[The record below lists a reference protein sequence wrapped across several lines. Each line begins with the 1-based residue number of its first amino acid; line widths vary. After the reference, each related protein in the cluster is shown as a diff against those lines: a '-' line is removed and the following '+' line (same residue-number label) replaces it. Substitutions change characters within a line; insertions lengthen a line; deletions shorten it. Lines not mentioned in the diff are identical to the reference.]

1 MENTCAKTLCKPAIR
16 NAEQFKDISENGPAE
31 PAIFLIFG
39 FRMKHPNIFDWIRVD
54 EFAATPKYQ
63 QLTNS
68 ILKAIETGKI
78 KKNDLMPSIN
88 ELSFELE
95 ISRDTAEKGYRYL
108 KKMGVLGS
116 VPGKGYFIQNTDF
129 RQTLKIFLLFNK
141 LSAHKKIIYDAF
153 ISALGEYVV
162 VDFYIYNNDFGLFKK
177 LLTDPKED
185 YSHYVIIP
193 HFLEGEERAPDII
206 NALPKDKLIL
216 LDKKIPGIKGEYA
229 AVFQN
234 FEEDLY
240 GALEKAREPLSKYH
254 TIKIIFPGYTYH
266 PVEILKGFNRF
277 CQEYAFNYKVVHNIA
292 EEPIREGEVYINLM
306 EEDLVL
312 LLERIISLKL
322 ELGRQVGVISYNETP
337 LKKIILN
344 GITTISTDFQQMG
357 IMTARQIL
365 DNTRRQ
371 EEVPFYLT
379 LRNSL

>member
-1 MENTCAKTLCKPAIR
+1 
-16 NAEQFKDISENGPAE
+16 
-31 PAIFLIFG
+31 
-39 FRMKHPNIFDWIRVD
+39 MKHFNIFEWIRVD
-54 EFAATPKYQ
+54 EFSATPKYL

-78 KKNDLMPSIN
+78 NKNDLMPSIN

-95 ISRDTAEKGYRYL
+95 ISRDTAEKGYKYL

-116 VPGKGYFIQNTDF
+116 VPGKGYFIQDTAF
-129 RQTLKIFLLFNK
+129 RKTEKIFLLFNK

-153 ISALGEYVV
+153 TAALIDHAVI
-162 VDFYIYNNDFGLFKK
+162 DFYIYNNDFGLFKK
-177 LLTDPKED
+177 LLTERKED

-193 HFLEGEERAPDII
+193 HFLEGEEHAPEII
-206 NALPKDKLIL
+206 NALPKDKLVM
-216 LDKKIPGIKGEYA
+216 LDKKIPGIEGNYA
-229 AVFQN
+229 AVYEN
-234 FEEDLY
+234 FEQDIY
-240 GALEKAREPLSKYH
+240 NALEKAREPLSKYH
-254 TIKIIFPGYTYH
+254 TIKIIFPDYTYH
-266 PVEILKGFNRF
+266 PVEILKGCSRF
-277 CQEYAFNYKVVHNIA
+277 CSDYAFTYKVVHNIA

-306 EEDLVL
+306 EEDLVVL
-312 LLERIISLKL
+312 IEQIVSLKL

-357 IMTARQIL
+357 AMAAQLIL
-365 DNTRRQ
+365 DKALRQ